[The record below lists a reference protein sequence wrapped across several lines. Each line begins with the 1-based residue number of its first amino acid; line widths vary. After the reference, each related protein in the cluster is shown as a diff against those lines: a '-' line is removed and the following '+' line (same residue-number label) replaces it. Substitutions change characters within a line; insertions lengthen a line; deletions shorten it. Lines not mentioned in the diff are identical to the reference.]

1 MKTKMVHATMKI
13 IWAQKWKKFPVVKD
27 EWKKRVLSGALL

>member
-13 IWAQKWKKFPVVKD
+13 IWAQKWKKFPVVKMNR
-27 EWKKRVLSGALL
+27 KNVF